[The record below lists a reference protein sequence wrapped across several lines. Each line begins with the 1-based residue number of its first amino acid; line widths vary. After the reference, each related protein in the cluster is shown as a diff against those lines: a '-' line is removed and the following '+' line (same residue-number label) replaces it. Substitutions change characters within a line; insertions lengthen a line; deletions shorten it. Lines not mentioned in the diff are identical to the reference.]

1 MNLIRKIINRFRQ
14 PSSISPEE
22 NAGED
27 AKEYAQKNA
36 QNNAQDIVH
45 INLERINI
53 DELNKNEAKG
63 QTAQGN
69 AYVKPE
75 YRVAIS
81 PTEYDKL
88 ANRFP
93 QLVCSTTTTP
103 HQMAYLAGVHAVLA
117 AVRDGWVV

>member
-14 PSSISPEE
+14 QASISPEE

-27 AKEYAQKNA
+27 AKEYAQ
-36 QNNAQDIVH
+36 NNAQDIVH
-45 INLERINI
+45 VNLEGINI
-53 DELNKNEAKG
+53 DELKESMNNV
-63 QTAQGN
+63 QITQGN

-117 AVRDGWVV
+117 TLRDGWVV